1 MPGGQCGPHGN
12 ADLAAG
18 TGDAAANGRL
28 FIAARARDTLGMR
41 GRRRHHDDSGKD
53 NPEARRYEGK
63 GRKDTGDEGDHP
75 SSIRRSGLP
84 VRAGGLFGRKAAG
97 QPRAVALQ
105 ETPFP

>member
-53 NPEARRYEGK
+53 NP
-63 GRKDTGDEGDHP
+63 
-75 SSIRRSGLP
+75 
-84 VRAGGLFGRKAAG
+84 
-97 QPRAVALQ
+97 
-105 ETPFP
+105 